1 MPLHVKTAALDL
13 SETEATMPEGSGE
26 LTARQ
31 RAVIERIER
40 RVPIK
45 TIAGEL
51 GISPTRVNQHVR
63 ALKDLYGVNSLGELV
78 EIFRERS
85 ELAGDA
91 EGAEETEES
100 NLFTKDAC
108 PKDQFPSDPLSGE
121 RAPRD
126 DSAEIAFS
134 DALSFSIEAPWER
147 QIEPA
152 VVPGML
158 DGRNFVTARLLAMV
172 AGAVGMVSLL
182 VLVLTSLMSLGK
194 MLEGRWYV
202 PESNSYPGV
211 ERGRAEDDAN
221 GRSGQP
227 GRMENK
233 EADA

>member
-1 MPLHVKTAALDL
+1 
-13 SETEATMPEGSGE
+13 MPEGSSE

-78 EIFRERS
+78 ENFRERS
-85 ELAGDA
+85 ELPSDVERCEQGERSAP
-91 EGAEETEES
+91 
-100 NLFTKDAC
+100 FTKDALT
-108 PKDQFPSDPLSGE
+108 KDQFPSGPVSGE
-121 RAPRD
+121 AASRD
-126 DSAEIAFS
+126 DSAAIAFS
-134 DALSFSIEAPWER
+134 DALSISVEAPWER
-147 QIEPA
+147 QVEQA

-158 DGRNFVTARLLAMV
+158 DGHNFVTARLLAMV
-172 AGAVGMVSLL
+172 VGAVGMVSLL

-202 PESNSYPGV
+202 PEANTSSAV
-211 ERGRAEDDAN
+211 ERGESEDAHV
-221 GRSGQP
+221 RSGQS
-227 GRMENK
+227 GRMENQ

>member
-1 MPLHVKTAALDL
+1 MT
-13 SETEATMPEGSGE
+13 EGSSE

-78 EIFRERS
+78 ETFRERS
-85 ELAGDA
+85 GLSHDPEDPEQSGVSA
-91 EGAEETEES
+91 
-100 NLFTKDAC
+100 LFTKDALT
-108 PKDQFPSDPLSGE
+108 KDQFSSAPGNGE
-121 RAPRD
+121 TASRD
-126 DSAEIAFS
+126 DSPEIAFS

-147 QIEPA
+147 QVEPD

-158 DGRNFVTARLLAMV
+158 DGHNFVTTRLLAMV

-182 VLVLTSLMSLGK
+182 VLVLTSLLSLGK
-194 MLEGRWYV
+194 MLEGRWSV
-202 PESNSYPGV
+202 PAGNTSSVV
-211 ERGRAEDDAN
+211 ERGGAEVTDV
-221 GRSGQP
+221 RSGQP
-227 GRMENK
+227 GWVENQK
-233 EADA
+233 VNA